1 MRKGTVI
8 ILFVLMAALL
18 VSDVSAFAFS
28 GSLNAAESA
37 GAGWRSSASTAAGQ
51 ANIAVDNPGGRDWA
65 AGAGFAAARARG
77 GDAAAARCL
86 SVGLAVAV

>member
-18 VSDVSAFAFS
+18 VSDVSALAFA
-28 GSLNAAESA
+28 GSWNQAAAA
-37 GAGWRSSASTAAGQ
+37 GAGWRSSASTFTGQ

-65 AGAGFAAARARG
+65 AGAGVAAARARG
-77 GDAAAARCL
+77 GDAAAAESL
-86 SVGLAVAV
+86 SVGLAFAI